1 MRIITPSL
9 LALAVLATTTVA
21 SAQAPGTHSLYPH
34 VNHAAPGQIGRLQ
47 LNRGPAVNGY
57 VQPIEIKAAPWLLM
71 AWADQGT
78 FSEFRPAPLTLGLI
92 VAPVYR
98 FKVMGIPGNETAT
111 VYPTIEVID
120 RLYPPPGQAAKHPIP
135 IEITVEDLRLAL
147 AGQFVTRVIYV
158 EDPDQALP
166 YVADPD
172 RPAWF
177 DAGSTSNPLNEAD
190 KLGRPVAILRIGGR
204 QPDDRM
210 GPDMAFL
217 HGCPPLVIYGPKNL
231 PPMQEPAPTAGG
243 KVIQTQYSA
252 APKR

>member
-1 MRIITPSL
+1 MRCSPI
-9 LALAVLATTTVA
+9 LAVRDRPPRRSHSR

-34 VNHAAPGQIGRLQ
+34 VNHAVPGQIGRLQ
-47 LNRGPAVNGY
+47 LNRGPAVNSY
-57 VQPIEIKAAPWLLM
+57 VQPIEIKAAPWLM
-71 AWADQGT
+71 IAWADHGD
-78 FSEFRPAPLTLGLI
+78 FSPFRPAPVTLGLL
-92 VAPVYR
+92 VSPVYR

-166 YVADPD
+166 YVSDPD
-172 RPAWF
+172 RPWY

-190 KLGRPVAILRIGGR
+190 KLGRPSRFCASAV
-204 QPDDRM
+204 
-210 GPDMAFL
+210 
-217 HGCPPLVIYGPKNL
+217 VS
-231 PPMQEPAPTAGG
+231 PMIAMVPTWRSS
-243 KVIQTQYSA
+243 TA
-252 APKR
+252 AHRWWSMPRRTCHPCKSR